1 MPSSTTI
8 EYVEH
13 LGYTESD
20 PVLDG
25 LYLVLRQTNDPVL
38 RSIIKD
44 AIDEIKRLRAELEN
58 K

>member
-8 EYVEH
+8 QYVDV
-13 LGYTESD
+13 YTESD

-25 LYLVLRQTNDPVL
+25 LYLVLRQTNDPIL

>member
-8 EYVEH
+8 QYVD
-13 LGYTESD
+13 LYIESD
-20 PVLDG
+20 SILDG

-38 RSIIKD
+38 ASIIKD
-44 AIDEIKRLRAELEN
+44 AIVEIKRLRSELEN